1 MHSRLNIVKWMI
13 IALIVLIFSR
23 LIYIQFYDSNIG
35 KTSKQ
40 VHKRL
45 ISHEIINAKNGRIL
59 ARDGS
64 VLATTVE
71 RKEIFFDMASH
82 GFDREDNFTEQVD
95 SLSKLLSQYF
105 GQHSH
110 TWYADTMKRIH
121 NRAIRRDSIN
131 FKVEDRRSLFGKLF
145 GSKKNIDCL
154 LVGNTNGLRRKHS
167 GKLVL

>member
-1 MHSRLNIVKWMI
+1 MEELKKRWQSQMHSRLNIVKWVI

-95 SLSKLLSQYF
+95 SLSKL
-105 GQHSH
+105 
-110 TWYADTMKRIH
+110 
-121 NRAIRRDSIN
+121 
-131 FKVEDRRSLFGKLF
+131 V
-145 GSKKNIDCL
+145 NIATL
-154 LVGNTNGLRRKHS
+154 GMPTQ
-167 GKLVL
+167 